1 MQRWIDNQDS
11 TRWVEFDDK
20 ENPKKCSSILATFYH
35 KSGELLRKC
44 YVPSKYILAEFTK
57 QQSSKSGGG
66 GKKTGI

>member
-1 MQRWIDNQDS
+1 MQKWIDNEDS

-20 ENPKKCSSILATFYH
+20 ENPKKCSSILARFYH

-57 QQSSKSGGG
+57 QPKNITDGCA
-66 GKKTGI
+66 KKIGS